1 MNTAEIWY
9 NGDLRTTAR
18 HVKSGE
24 EIISDAPLDNHGKGE
39 AFSPTDLLSTSLVSC
54 MMTIMGIK
62 ANNSGIGIRDMKG
75 SLKKEMTSN
84 PRRVKSIEIWLTV
97 FGNFSDREKEM
108 LYNSAINCP
117 VAKSLNPEIDQLL
130 HLEFED

>member
-1 MNTAEIWY
+1 MKTAEIWY
-9 NGDLRTTAR
+9 KGNLRTNAR
-18 HVKSGE
+18 HLRSGE
-24 EIISDAPLDNHGKGE
+24 EIISDAPIDNHGKGE
-39 AFSPTDLLSTSLVSC
+39 AFSPTDHLSTSLASC
-54 MMTIMGIK
+54 MITIMGLK
-62 ANNSGIGIRDMKG
+62 ATQSNIDLKDIKG

-117 VAKSLNPEIDQLL
+117 VAKSLSPEIDQIL
-130 HLEFED
+130 HLEFAD